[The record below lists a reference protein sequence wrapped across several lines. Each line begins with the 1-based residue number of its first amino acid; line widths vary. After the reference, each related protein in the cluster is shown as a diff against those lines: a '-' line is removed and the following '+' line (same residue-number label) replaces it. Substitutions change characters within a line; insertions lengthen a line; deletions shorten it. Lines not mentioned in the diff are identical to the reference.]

1 MNAVAWPMLLAI
13 AGGGATGTVLRFLMG
28 QWLPRTTGAFPL
40 ATWGINVAG
49 SFAIALFARVLSTPT
64 SSPLLRAAL
73 TVGLCGG
80 FTTYSAFSA
89 EIVALVQEG
98 RPARA
103 ALYIAVSLGCGVLA
117 VVAGLS
123 LGGRWMA
130 SRG

>member
-1 MNAVAWPMLLAI
+1 MLLAI
-13 AGGGATGTVLRFLMG
+13 ACGGASGTVMRFLIG
-28 QWLPRTTGAFPL
+28 QWLPRTTGGFPL
-40 ATWGINVAG
+40 ATWGINVGG
-49 SFAIALFARVLSTPT
+49 SFAIALFARILSTPT

-80 FTTYSAFSA
+80 FTTYSTFSA

-98 RPARA
+98 RAVRA
-103 ALYIAVSLGCGVLA
+103 AAYVAVSLACGVLA

-123 LGGRWMA
+123 LGGRLMA